1 MVVLFSFLGRS
12 FAHYGTSCYL
22 QTKTKPV
29 AHVCGFFVSN
39 VSKTSRIAADWGA
52 AAAVRRPN
60 EAASCRRALEILHPQ
75 HNLRQTGHIPLHLT
89 RQPPASSSLLLISGP
104 AETRDFWPYMSLE
117 MRAFPLRDRIKHS
130 PQVKRAG
137 WLRQPSRCL
146 GQLGWRREHQASS
159 SLKGQESVCVC
170 VMGVQLQR
178 N

>member
-1 MVVLFSFLGRS
+1 MWRWWYFLIFGEK
-12 FAHYGTSCYL
+12 FCTI
-22 QTKTKPV
+22 KPV
-29 AHVCGFFVSN
+29 AGARVLFVSN
-39 VSKTSRIAADWGA
+39 VSKTSRGAADRGA

-60 EAASCRRALEILHPQ
+60 EAASRRRALELFHPQ
-75 HNLRQTGHIPLHLT
+75 HNLRHTGHTPLRLT

-104 AETRDFWPYMSLE
+104 AGTRAFWPNVSLE
-117 MRAFPLRDRIKHS
+117 MGAFPLRDRIKHS

-146 GQLGWRREHQASS
+146 GQLGWHREGQASS

-170 VMGVQLQR
+170 VMGVQHPAALQR